1 MNKRPKLMIVGHGRH
16 GKDTFADGFR
26 ERGWLCKDSS
36 YASAEIFLFDEL
48 KDSMGYRTVQECWED
63 RHNHRPLWFRMI
75 SEYNSIDN
83 CRLMR
88 GIYEHNDI
96 YVGIRSRQ
104 ELLVGIA
111 QRLIDLVIWV
121 ERPGCSPESGES
133 MNIRRSDSDIV
144 VYNDGSLEALR
155 RKGRVLAELL
165 DGEGR

>member
-1 MNKRPKLMIVGHGRH
+1 MIKRPKLMIVGHGRH

-26 ERGWLCKDSS
+26 ECGWSCKDSS

-48 KDSMGYRTVQECWED
+48 KDAMGYQTVEECWND
-63 RHNHRPLWFRMI
+63 RHNHRALWFRMI
-75 SEYNSIDN
+75 AEYNSVDN

-104 ELLVGIA
+104 ELLAGTD
-111 QRLIDLVIWV
+111 QRLIDLIIWV
-121 ERPGCSPESGES
+121 ERPGCVPESGES
-133 MNIRRSDSDIV
+133 MNIRRADSDIV
-144 VYNDGSLEALR
+144 VYNDGSPESLR
-155 RKGRVLAELL
+155 KKGRVLAELL

>member
-1 MNKRPKLMIVGHGRH
+1 MIKRPKLMIVGHGRH

-26 ERGWLCKDSS
+26 ECGWSCKDSS

-48 KDSMGYRTVQECWED
+48 KDAMGYRTVEECWND
-63 RHNHRPLWFRMI
+63 RHSHRALWFRMI
-75 SEYNSIDN
+75 AEYNSVDN

-104 ELLVGIA
+104 ELLAGID

-121 ERPGCSPESGES
+121 ERPGCIPESGES
-133 MNIRRSDSDIV
+133 MNIRRVDSDIV
-144 VYNDGSLEALR
+144 VYNDGSPESLR

-165 DGEGR
+165 GGEGR

>member
-1 MNKRPKLMIVGHGRH
+1 MSKPKLMIVGHGRH
-16 GKDTFADGFR
+16 GKDTLADGFR
-26 ERGWLCKDSS
+26 DRGWLCEDSS

-63 RHNHRPLWFRMI
+63 RHNHRALWFRMI

-104 ELLVGIA
+104 ELLAGIA

-121 ERPGCSPESGES
+121 GRPGCSPESGES

-144 VYNDGSLEALR
+144 VYNDGSLESLR

-165 DGEGR
+165 NGEGR